1 MLQPQVPEGATKLRP
16 GQFEILIPVAP
27 VFALKRQVM
36 QAESVKTSPRP
47 FLELLF
53 SVIVWP
59 ISDKIAAIHVDIQD
73 AKFNSLVLLPV
84 SLKL

>member
-1 MLQPQVPEGATKLRP
+1 
-16 GQFEILIPVAP
+16 
-27 VFALKRQVM
+27 M

-59 ISDKIAAIHVDIQD
+59 MSDKIAAIHVDIQD

>member
-1 MLQPQVPEGATKLRP
+1 
-16 GQFEILIPVAP
+16 
-27 VFALKRQVM
+27 M

-59 ISDKIAAIHVDIQD
+59 MSDKIAAIHVDIQD

-84 SLKL
+84 SLKVMMEDWKHSWAHLSPAPMIHGGS

>member
-1 MLQPQVPEGATKLRP
+1 
-16 GQFEILIPVAP
+16 
-27 VFALKRQVM
+27 M

-59 ISDKIAAIHVDIQD
+59 MSGKIAAIHVDIQD